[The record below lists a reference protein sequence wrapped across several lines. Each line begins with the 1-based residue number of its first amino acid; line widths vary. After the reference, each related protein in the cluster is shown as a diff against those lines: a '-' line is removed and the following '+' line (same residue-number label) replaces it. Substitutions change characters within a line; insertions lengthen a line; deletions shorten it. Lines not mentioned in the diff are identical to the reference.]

1 MSGWKAVERAVAAL
15 VDGTRTWDDRT
26 HADVRTDDG
35 VWAIEVKHRKI
46 ITGSLLEEWIEQA
59 ERNAGGAMAAL
70 VVKRKA
76 PGRRP
81 TPYLA
86 IFRLTGNIIEGEIN
100 NGAV

>member
-1 MSGWKAVERAVAAL
+1 MASGWKAIERAVAAL
-15 VDGTRTWDDRT
+15 VGGTRTWDDRE

-35 VWAIEVKHRKI
+35 VWAIEVKHRKL
-46 ITGSLLEEWIEQA
+46 ITGPLLEEWIAQA

-86 IFRLTGNIIEGEIN
+86 IFRLTGNTEEIINGE
-100 NGAV
+100 V

>member
-1 MSGWKAVERAVAAL
+1 MPSGWKAIERAVAAL
-15 VDGTRTWDDRT
+15 VGGKRTWDDRE

-35 VWAIEVKHRKI
+35 VWAIEVKHRKL
-46 ITGSLLEEWIEQA
+46 ITGPLLEEWIEQA

-70 VVKRKA
+70 VVKRKNN
-76 PGRRP
+76 RKP

-86 IFRLTGNIIEGEIN
+86 IFRLTGNIEGES